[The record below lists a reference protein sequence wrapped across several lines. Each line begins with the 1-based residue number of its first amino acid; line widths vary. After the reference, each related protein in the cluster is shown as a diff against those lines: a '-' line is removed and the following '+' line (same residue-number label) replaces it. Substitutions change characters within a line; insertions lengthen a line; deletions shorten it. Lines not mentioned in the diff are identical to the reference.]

1 MHFRQLMLFYSQ
13 KGKKNL
19 CPNSQKKKNNKKM
32 CAVYGDGIVTDSTV
46 RKQFT
51 KFRNVNVDLEGI
63 ENSQNASCCV

>member
-1 MHFRQLMLFYSQ
+1 MSKQ
-13 KGKKNL
+13 
-19 CPNSQKKKNNKKM
+19 PKKNNKKM

-63 ENSQNASCCV
+63 EHSQNASCCV